1 MIINNFW
8 WVFFIEWFVCF
19 ILSIKSADY
28 LENGVKRKFK
38 PTFFITMLLF
48 GNMLAGYGELIV
60 TICKGEISE
69 NLFEMSLVYVF
80 FGLIGFIFIIVF
92 IEYGIYHSKVE
103 NIKTIVEQQAIVIL
117 FVSITMSF
125 LCFAWYNDNFE
136 IISSET
142 VENVEKRKLLMFY
155 DLPVQEISGKL
166 QKGSGEINTENKI
179 PYWYFTSEENVIY
192 DTAPATET
200 EIIFLDKCE
209 TPYLEIISHRNAKE
223 AKNRLNGKVSIL
235 EEEKY
240 KEYKVYFEE

>member
-8 WVFFIEWFVCF
+8 WFFLVEWLVCF
-19 ILSIKSADY
+19 ILSIKLTDY
-28 LENGVKRKFK
+28 SKNRAKRKFK
-38 PTFFITMLLF
+38 LTFCITMLLL
-48 GNMLAGYGELIV
+48 GNILAGYGQLIV
-60 TICKGEISE
+60 TICKGQISDDM
-69 NLFEMSLVYVF
+69 FVISLICAF
-80 FGLIGFIFIIVF
+80 FGPLSILGVIVC
-92 IEYGIYHSKVE
+92 IEVAIDIYNDV
-103 NIKTIVEQQAIVIL
+103 IVKQQKIVIL

-209 TPYLEIISHRNAKE
+209 TPYLEIISHRKAKE
-223 AKNRLNGKVSIL
+223 ARNRLNGRVSVL